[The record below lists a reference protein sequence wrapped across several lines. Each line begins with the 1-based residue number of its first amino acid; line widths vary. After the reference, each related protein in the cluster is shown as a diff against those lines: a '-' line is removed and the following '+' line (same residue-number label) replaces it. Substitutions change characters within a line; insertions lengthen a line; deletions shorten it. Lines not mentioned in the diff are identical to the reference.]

1 MSGPRQRGIHNK
13 SRRIGG
19 RKGGT
24 MNTRRTRL
32 VKMDSAKFNMTLAC
46 ACKSVK
52 EVSIEAGIDRVT
64 VFNAVSGRGV
74 RPATMGRIASALGV
88 DVSEIVA
95 DADSGH
101 KDEKS
106 CQEAAGRGKAI

>member
-1 MSGPRQRGIHNK
+1 MSGPRQRDIHNK
-13 SRRIGG
+13 SRLIGG
-19 RKGGT
+19 GKGGT
-24 MNTRRTRL
+24 MSARRTRL
-32 VKMDSAKFNMTLAC
+32 VKMDSAKFNIALAC

-64 VFNAVSGRGV
+64 VFNATSGRGV
-74 RPATMGRIASALGV
+74 RPATLGRIASALGV

-106 CQEAAGRGKAI
+106 RQEAAERGKSI